1 MVTIQSLAE
10 DAGLPL
16 DRVLRL
22 FAWLACPLSD
32 DKVVPVRGGAAPPQR
47 LRFREMGG
55 LCRREHSSDS
65 DQALVLSRD
74 APPLSNRGEGRV
86 LL

>member
-1 MVTIQSLAE
+1 MRASSDGADRHVLLQTEVQLGRGAHNVRFSL
-10 DAGLPL
+10 L
-16 DRVLRL
+16 L
-22 FAWLACPLSD
+22 F
-32 DKVVPVRGGAAPPQR
+32 
-47 LRFREMGG
+47 MGG

-65 DQALVLSRD
+65 DRALVLSRD